1 MFAKQ
6 FYWYKRCGL
15 LFKLRRPLAFQ
26 LSRGLFTGGRE
37 SHHFTGNR
45 NPSPGCSPSPGSPT
59 KGWII
64 LMNLIQEN
72 ILSFSCIQYV
82 TRIVEEWKKI
92 IQFDLY
98 SSRKFSLFRRD
109 RHLNNNSNMRN
120 ATNIGTL
127 RC

>member
-1 MFAKQ
+1 MNQ
-6 FYWYKRCGL
+6 EV
-15 LFKLRRPLAFQ
+15 
-26 LSRGLFTGGRE
+26 SHLFTYKKL
-37 SHHFTGNR
+37 SFQT
-45 NPSPGCSPSPGSPT
+45 T
-59 KGWII
+59 FLLLQVWII

-72 ILSFSCIQYV
+72 VLHFSCIQYV

-109 RHLNNNSNMRN
+109 RHLYNNSNMRN